1 MLPGSRRFGDLRR
14 DGLGALGAAVDA
26 DVKHRDKKAAIN
38 GSDVTNP
45 KNSPA
50 LFASGTAAVV
60 KEGGLS
66 MRSTSAMIAGKIS
79 CGNKTLLA
87 SSTPSLARLRSKRF
101 KGTPAM
107 RAG

>member
-60 KEGGLS
+60 AVIVKEGGLS
-66 MRSTSAMIAGKIS
+66 I
-79 CGNKTLLA
+79 
-87 SSTPSLARLRSKRF
+87 RSKRS
-101 KGTPAM
+101 KGTPRYASGVAM
-107 RAG
+107 ERTGS